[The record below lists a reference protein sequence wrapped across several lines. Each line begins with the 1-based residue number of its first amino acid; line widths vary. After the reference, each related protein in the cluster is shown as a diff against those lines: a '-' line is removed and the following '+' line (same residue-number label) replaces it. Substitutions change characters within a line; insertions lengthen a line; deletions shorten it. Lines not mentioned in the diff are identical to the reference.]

1 MLAISLEAQNLP
13 SIVPVEYS
21 SVPAPSPTSGHPMAA
36 PNNYGYILMNSVKH
50 WKADAPITDLGT
62 LQSTSRTLREVK
74 LASSYYDGVGRPF
87 QQVQRKASPSGY
99 DVVTPI
105 VYDNYGKQVQQFL
118 PFVANTQNGDLK
130 LDPFT
135 AQQSFYSN
143 TPPSASMQVEQVFY
157 QYTQYENSPLNRVT
171 KTLAEGNS
179 WAGSNRGVKKDYQTA
194 GADEV
199 RILKIVSTNLSI
211 PVSSNFY
218 TANKI
223 FREVLT
229 DENAKR
235 TVTYTD
241 LEGRTILKKVEIA
254 LNSSAA
260 INQETGWLCTYYV
273 YDDLNNFRFVIPP
286 KAVEKLTANGWYW
299 GGYSVASSVIA
310 NELCFAYTYDSRNR
324 ISIKKV
330 PGAEEVYMVYDSR
343 DRLIMM
349 QDGNLRTS
357 GKWMLTRYDAQNRAT
372 ETGVWN
378 NNGNSFA
385 THQFYAGI
393 TDPLQGYPSLSYGY
407 EQLQQTYYDN
417 YDFFTGIPSAVSG
430 GFQSYMINGNNFI
443 TSYNQYP
450 DYAQPVQSNVI
461 TRNKITGTKT
471 RIMGA
476 GNTYVYSVNYYDD
489 KGQVSQTQS
498 TNPQGGYE
506 ITTFQY
512 DFSGKLLR
520 SHQVHQFAPGYASVE
535 ELTLNDYDDAGR
547 LTKTRKRTT
556 QGGVS
561 TEKTIASLEY
571 NSLGQL
577 KAKLLGT
584 KPDDAS
590 QPLSRLDYDYNIRG
604 WISGINR
611 NYAKPESQQGST
623 DRHFGMELSYDYGF
637 NTGSQYNGNISG
649 IKWRSMGDGDYRSYG
664 FTYDPSNRLLRADFN
679 QRAGYNDWKKAVSS
693 NLNINFSMY
702 MGDGVNPS
710 TAYDANGNILSISQY
725 GLQQNASPMID
736 QLNYSYQQSNSSNK
750 LDLVSDGSGFT
761 PKLGDF
767 KDGGNWG
774 SDYSYDANGNMK
786 TDANKSISNI
796 TYNYLNLPEQIS
808 ISGKGNIAYTYD
820 AQGGKRSKIVTE
832 SGATIVYKGQN
843 FYNVSIITTTYYINS
858 WVYESKSY
866 SDGTLQNAMGY
877 ATKAMFS
884 GHEDGRI
891 RPLYTNNTITSFA
904 GDYFVKDHLGNIRM
918 VLTDEQQ
925 VNYYPATT
933 LEGTYSYGA
942 PEANSM
948 VNQEKQYYRIDPGYI
963 VDKPWYNSYLDYQNH
978 NNVPPSNPNP
988 NYPAGVSPGQFATS
1002 QKVYSLNG
1010 STNRTG
1016 LEMVIKVMAGD
1027 KVDIFGRSYHTN
1039 YSSVSNSNST
1049 PLSILQIMSGL
1060 ISSPSNA
1067 ISGKGVSASQLE
1079 SWNSGLVPSSFI
1091 RGQNYESGTT
1101 VPKAYINYI
1110 FLDDQFRYVDGGA
1123 SRVGNYGEVKQHWSE
1138 LSNIAAQKN
1147 GYLLVYVSNESNFTV
1162 YFDNLQ
1168 VVHKPGPIVEE
1179 THYYPFG
1186 LVMNGISSKGL
1197 NGSAENKL
1205 KFNSKEEQRKEFY
1218 DGSGLDWSDFGARM
1232 YDNQIMRWMVID
1244 PMSEKYYSQTPYNYA
1259 LNNPVLFNDPDGRD
1273 VDPSK
1278 LKGTGNITALKNI
1291 LSTNAGYKFIAQ
1303 FMHKGQSIKIN
1314 IGSKTTT
1321 FTFNVEGA
1329 RAKDNLVLAS
1339 SPNEVM
1345 SPKNDGVIRLG
1356 LTREYE
1362 RDNYDKKIG
1371 VNKDYDIKKG
1381 VTYLVNLD
1389 EDRGVQES
1397 TSTLTHELT
1406 VHVDPNVQR
1415 GQKIENKVVD
1425 GTLKP
1430 GTEAYLKQLETIKN
1444 SASTDHKNLGQGK
1457 NTNYQNI
1464 TAQLDKLKNTNQY
1477 TELYKQDVKEH
1488 K

>member
-1 MLAISLEAQNLP
+1 MSTIYTSFRILFIAVISIMLAISLEAQNLP

-36 PNNYGYILMNSVKH
+36 PNNYGYFFMNSVKH
-50 WKADAPITDLGT
+50 WKADVPITDLAT

-87 QQVQRKASPSGY
+87 QQVHRKISPSGY

-135 AQQSFYSN
+135 AQQSFYTN
-143 TPPSASMQVEQVFY
+143 TPPSASMQGEQVFY
-157 QYTQYENSPLNRVT
+157 QYTQYENYPLNRVT

-179 WAGSNRGVKKDYQTA
+179 WAGSNRGVKKEYQTA
-194 GADEV
+194 GAEEV
-199 RILKIVSTNLSI
+199 RILNVVSTNLSL
-211 PVSSNFY
+211 PVWSNNFY
-218 TANKI
+218 AANKV

-229 DENAKR
+229 DENGKR

-241 LEGRTILKKVEIA
+241 QEGRVILKKVEIA
-254 LNSSAA
+254 LNSSAV

-273 YDDLNNFRFVIPP
+273 YDDLNNLRFVIPP
-286 KAVEKLTANGWYW
+286 KAVEKLNANGWYW

-310 NELCFAYTYDSRNR
+310 NELCFAYAYDSRNR
-324 ISIKKV
+324 MSIKKV

-349 QDGNLRTS
+349 QDGILRTS
-357 GKWMLTRYDAQNRAT
+357 GKWMLTRYDAQNRST

-385 THQFYAGI
+385 THQYYAGI

-417 YDFFTGIPSAVSG
+417 YDFFTGIPSAVIG
-430 GFQSYMINGNNFI
+430 GFQSSMINGANFI

-450 DYAQPVQSNVI
+450 DYAQPVLSNAI

-471 RIMGA
+471 RIMGT

-520 SHQVHQFAPGYASVE
+520 AHQVHQFAPGYASVE

-547 LTKTRKRTT
+547 LIKTRKRTT

-561 TEKTIASLEY
+561 TEKAIASLEY

-611 NYAKPESQQGST
+611 NYAKPETQQGST
-623 DRHFGMELSYDYGF
+623 ERHFGMELSYDYGF
-637 NTGSQYNGNISG
+637 NTGSQFNGNISG

-664 FTYDPSNRLLRADFN
+664 FEYDPSNRLLRADFN

-702 MGDGVNPS
+702 IGDGENPS
-710 TAYDANGNILSISQY
+710 SAYDANGNILSMSQY
-725 GLQQNASPMID
+725 GLQQNASPLID
-736 QLNYSYQQSNSSNK
+736 QLNYSYQQSSTSNK
-750 LDLVSDGSGFT
+750 LDQVSDASGFT

-767 KDGGNWG
+767 KDGGNWS
-774 SDYSYDANGNMK
+774 SDYSYDANGNLK
-786 TDANKSISNI
+786 NDANKSISNI
-796 TYNYLNLPEQIS
+796 VYNYLNLPEQVS
-808 ISGKGNIAYTYD
+808 ISGKGTIGYTYD
-820 AQGGKRSKIVTE
+820 AQGEKRSKTVTE
-832 SGATIVYKGQN
+832 TGATVTYKGQN
-843 FYNVSIITTTYYINS
+843 YYNVSITTTTYYINS

-877 ATKAMFS
+877 ATKLMFS

-891 RPLYTNNTITSFA
+891 RPVYTYNTLTAFA

-963 VDKPWYNSYLDYQNH
+963 VNKPWYNSYLDYPNH
-978 NNVPPSNPNP
+978 NDVPPSNPNP
-988 NYPAGVSPGQFATS
+988 NYPAGASPGQYATS

-1101 VPKAYINYI
+1101 IPKAYINYI

-1186 LVMNGISSKGL
+1186 LVMNGISSKAV
-1197 NGSAENKL
+1197 GSLENKY
-1205 KFNSKEEQRKEFY
+1205 KFGGKEQQSKEFS
-1218 DGSGLDWSDFGARM
+1218 DGTGLEM
-1232 YDNQIMRWMVID
+1232 YDFDARNYDPQIGRWHTID
-1244 PMSEKYYSQTPYNYA
+1244 PLAEHFRRWSLYNYA
-1259 LNNPVLFNDPDGRD
+1259 LNNPIRFIDPDGMSARPIYD
-1273 VDPSK
+1273 SQ
-1278 LKGTGNITALKNI
+1278 TGNFLGTDETGLQGEAIVMKREDFKQGM
-1291 LSTNAGYKFIAQ
+1291 STKAAENKSTYRT
-1303 FMHKGQSIKIN
+1303 S
-1314 IGSKTTT
+1314 
-1321 FTFNVEGA
+1321 
-1329 RAKDNLVLAS
+1329 
-1339 SPNEVM
+1339 
-1345 SPKNDGVIRLG
+1345 
-1356 LTREYE
+1356 
-1362 RDNYDKKIG
+1362 
-1371 VNKDYDIKKG
+1371 NKD
-1381 VTYLVNLD
+1381 
-1389 EDRGVQES
+1389 
-1397 TSTLTHELT
+1397 
-1406 VHVDPNVQR
+1406 DPN
-1415 GQKIENKVVD
+1415 
-1425 GTLKP
+1425 
-1430 GTEAYLKQLETIKN
+1430 Y
-1444 SASTDHKNLGQGK
+1444 
-1457 NTNYQNI
+1457 
-1464 TAQLDKLKNTNQY
+1464 
-1477 TELYKQDVKEH
+1477 
-1488 K
+1488 